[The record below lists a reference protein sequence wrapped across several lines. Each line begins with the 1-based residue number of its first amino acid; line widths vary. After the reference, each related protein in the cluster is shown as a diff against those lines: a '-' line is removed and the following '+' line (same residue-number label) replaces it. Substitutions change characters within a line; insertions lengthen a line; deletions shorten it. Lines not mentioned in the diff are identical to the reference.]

1 MDFDS
6 FYIVSLGIKME
17 NARRKEEID
26 RGFDILIYQ
35 IMAKCLHIIKV
46 IHFVLFLYFESI
58 S

>member
-17 NARRKEEID
+17 NARRKEEIE

-46 IHFVLFLYFESI
+46 IDLSFCIIFVL
-58 S
+58 